1 MKNKPNSFIKRLVIW
16 SLCVCVDYLLIPLM
30 ALTAWMLV
38 VKDDLMEEE

>member
-1 MKNKPNSFIKRLVIW
+1 MKNEPNSFIKRLIIW

-30 ALTAWMLV
+30 AWMLV

>member
-1 MKNKPNSFIKRLVIW
+1 MKNKPNSFIKRLIIW

-30 ALTAWMLV
+30 AWMLV